1 MTTTIESTTNAVDL
15 TAVEEFALRVAD
27 DRAIAYHS
35 VLVYL
40 GDRLGLWQ
48 QLASVGSVTS
58 RQLAERSGL
67 SERHLREWL
76 ATQAAAGYLTY
87 DADSESFS
95 LSTEH
100 AMVLA
105 DEDSPAAG
113 IAGFEVIAAVWA
125 SVDRLANAY
134 ATGDGLAWHE
144 HDSRLFTGVD
154 RFYSTFYRS
163 SLLTEWLPAVDG
175 LVERLESGI
184 RVADIG
190 CGLGSATI
198 LMAQAFPASTFIGVD
213 YHEESVRRATAA
225 AEEAGVSDRVQFVV
239 GDASAYPGHFDL
251 VCYFDAVHDMGDPV
265 GALGHARRALAPGG
279 QVVRGRAVR
288 RGHPRGQPGQP
299 RGADLLRRQLG
310 PVRPAQRVRRRR
322 GPGRSGGTGS
332 AGRGVRGRRLQRR
345 PGRHGY
351 AVQPGA
357 RGARLRTRWLGA
369 RAPTRALRG
378 RRLVTNGR
386 NAKPE
391 TCGW

>member
-1 MTTTIESTTNAVDL
+1 MTITIESTADAVDP
-15 TAVEEFALRVAD
+15 TAVEEFALRVAG
-27 DRAIAYHS
+27 DRAVAYHS
-35 VLVYL
+35 ILVYL

-58 RQLAERSGL
+58 RQLADRSGL

-76 ATQAAAGYLTY
+76 ATQAAAGYVSY
-87 DADSESFS
+87 DAATGSFS

-105 DEDSPAAG
+105 NEDSPAAG

-144 HDSRLFTGVD
+144 HDARLFTGVD

-175 LVERLESGI
+175 LVSRLEAGI

-198 LMAQAFPASTFIGVD
+198 LMAQAFPASTFIGID

-225 AEEAGVSDRVQFVV
+225 AVSAGVADRVQFIV
-239 GDASAYPGHFDL
+239 GDASEYAGEFDL

-279 QVVRGRAVR
+279 QVFAVEPFAEDSLEANLANPVALTFYAASSALCVPHSVSD
-288 RGHPRGQPGQP
+288 G
-299 RGADLLRRQLG
+299 GAALG
-310 PVRPAQRVRRRR
+310 AQA
-322 GPGRSGGTGS
+322 GP
-332 AGRGVRGRRLQRR
+332 
-345 PGRHGY
+345 
-351 AVQPGA
+351 
-357 RGARLRTRWLGA
+357 ARLVAAFADAGFEDARVAAATPYNLVIEA
-369 RAPTRALRG
+369 RA
-378 RRLVTNGR
+378 
-386 NAKPE
+386 
-391 TCGW
+391 

>member
-1 MTTTIESTTNAVDL
+1 MTTTIESTADAVDL
-15 TAVEEFALRVAD
+15 TAVEEFALRVAG

-76 ATQAAAGYLTY
+76 ATQAAAGYVTY

-198 LMAQAFPASTFIGVD
+198 LMAQAFPASTFLGVD

-225 AEEAGVSDRVQFVV
+225 AEEAGVSDQVQFVV
-239 GDASAYPGHFDL
+239 GDASAYAGEFDL

-265 GALGHARRALAPGG
+265 GALGHARRALAAGG
-279 QVVRGRAVR
+279 QVFAVEPYAEDTLEANLTNPVALTFYAASSALCVPHSVSD
-288 RGHPRGQPGQP
+288 G
-299 RGADLLRRQLG
+299 GAALG
-310 PVRPAQRVRRRR
+310 AQA
-322 GPGRSGGTGS
+322 GP
-332 AGRGVRGRRLQRR
+332 
-345 PGRHGY
+345 
-351 AVQPGA
+351 
-357 RGARLRTRWLGA
+357 ARLVAALADAGFSDARVATATPYNLVLEA
-369 RAPTRALRG
+369 RA
-378 RRLVTNGR
+378 
-386 NAKPE
+386 
-391 TCGW
+391 